1 MTGQS
6 PRPGSSRLASR
17 TAAPVGPAVHVPGVH
32 DAGRPDPVERE
43 QIRVS
48 LGAVLRQ
55 ARGEVGLSQRRLA
68 ALAGCDRRSVER
80 LEAGQ
85 RRPTSALLDALA
97 QALMT
102 PPGWSVNRARVDVM
116 RVRLAVAAGPSLVES
131 TPGGARR
138 RRRRLRK
145 ARLAANRAA
154 SPLIRAGLAAQ
165 QQRTAGLLA
174 DAQALANAARRY
186 L

>member
-1 MTGQS
+1 MTA
-6 PRPGSSRLASR
+6 PGTGSWGLTQRR
-17 TAAPVGPAVHVPGVH
+17 PVGPAERVPGVH
-32 DAGRPDPVERE
+32 EDGRPDPAERE
-43 QIRVS
+43 RIRVS

-68 ALAGCDRRSVER
+68 ALAGCHARSVER
-80 LEAGQ
+80 LEAGS
-85 RRPTSALLDALA
+85 RRPTTALLDALA
-97 QALMT
+97 QALVT
-102 PPGWSVNRARVDVM
+102 PPGWSVNRARVDAM
-116 RVRLAVAAGPSLVES
+116 RVRLAAAAGPSLVES

-138 RRRRLRK
+138 RRRRLQK
-145 ARLAANRAA
+145 ARSAANRAA